1 LGWPV
6 IGDTAKMKIEDAKV
20 LLVDDDKVM
29 RMFVGNLLARLGV
42 RQVSEAADGHA
53 GLALIGSFAPDVIL
67 SDIHMA
73 PLDGIE
79 FVKKLRSHPVA
90 SLRNIPVLFMSAD
103 TGSATLS
110 DTALLGN
117 TGYMAKPPALE
128 LLKVKLERALKFR
141 SAQEPGFDAK

>member
-1 LGWPV
+1 MGRPV

-53 GLALIGSFAPDVIL
+53 GLECINNSAPDVVL

-79 FVKKLRSHPVA
+79 FVKKLRIHPV
-90 SLRNIPVLFMSAD
+90 SGLRNIPVLFMSAD
-103 TGSATLS
+103 GQPATLN

-117 TGYMAKPPALE
+117 TSYMAKPPALE
-128 LLKVKLERALKFR
+128 LLRVKLERALKFR
-141 SAQEPGFDAK
+141 SAQGPGFDAK